1 MDTQNEGIPE
11 SVAADLDALD
21 RDGVV
26 QGNIGDMQFFSE
38 FIEDELLGMYNFFH
52 WPLSQNYG
60 IWLIIIYCLR

>member
-26 QGNIGDMQFFSE
+26 PGNIGDMQFFSE
-38 FIEDELLGMYNFFH
+38 FIEDELLGM
-52 WPLSQNYG
+52 
-60 IWLIIIYCLR
+60 

>member
-26 QGNIGDMQFFSE
+26 QGNIGDMQQFFSE
-38 FIEDELLGMYNFFH
+38 FIEDELLGIFFFLFIQTNV
-52 WPLSQNYG
+52 PK
-60 IWLIIIYCLR
+60 R